1 MKGKKYLSLLLAL
14 VIVLTLAAC
23 GGSPAQPANNDAAVS
38 DNSENAAA
46 PAESGYKT
54 DTLVVNIWDNNQRAG
69 LQQIADEWSAKS
81 GVKVNVE
88 VITWNEYWTLL
99 EAGASGGTL
108 PDVFWMHINEA
119 EKYMGADIPLNLD
132 SYIAADPNTDLSNYY
147 DGIVEIYSYNG
158 SQYALPKDHDT
169 IALLYNKAIFDKYGI
184 AYPTNDWTWDDYA
197 ATAKAIAEAGAAD
210 GVYGT
215 AMNTNDG
222 QDGWYN
228 LIYGF
233 GGKLI
238 SDDKKT
244 SGMDDENTIAAMTWL
259 ADNLFPYMP
268 EQALMSTSD
277 PDVLFQSNLVG
288 MMLQGSWM
296 AGAFYQFQQ
305 GSGAEY
311 AWAEIP
317 YYDANGN
324 GTCEQEERVS
334 LYNGLG
340 WAAAANTKDP
350 QAAYDLIAA
359 FCSEEGQTKQ
369 AELGVTMAAYKGC
382 SDAFVNS
389 FEGMDLTPFLAVEE
403 NGTLILHPY
412 SKYTTRWEG
421 MFTTDLIP
429 GWQNPASMADVCRDV
444 AAKMNDILAQ
454 EQ

>member
-1 MKGKKYLSLLLAL
+1 MNGKKCMSLLLAL
-14 VIVLTLAAC
+14 AMSLLLIAC
-23 GGSPAQPANNDAAVS
+23 GGSKQQTAVVEDTDNGQDAA
-38 DNSENAAA
+38 ETTG
-46 PAESGYKT
+46 GYQT
-54 DTLVVNIWDNNQRAG
+54 DSLVVNIWDTNQQAG
-69 LQQIADEWSAKS
+69 LQKIADEWSAKS
-81 GVKVNVE
+81 GVDVKVD
-88 VITWNEYWTLL
+88 VISWDAYWTLL
-99 EAGASGGTL
+99 EAGASGGEL

-119 EKYMGADIPLNLD
+119 EKYMAADILLNLD
-132 SYIAADPNTDLSNYY
+132 PYIAADAQTDLSNYY

-169 IALLYNKAIFDKYGI
+169 IALLYNKAIFDRYEI
-184 AYPTNDWTWDDYA
+184 EYPTNDWTWEDYA
-197 ATAKAIAEAGAAD
+197 AAAKAISEAGAAD

-233 GGKLI
+233 GGELI
-238 SDDKKT
+238 NADKT
-244 SGMDDENTIAAMTWL
+244 ASGMDNENTIAAMTWL

-268 EQALMSTSD
+268 DQSVMSTSD
-277 PDVLFQSNLVG
+277 PDVLFQSDLVG

-296 AGAFYQFQQ
+296 AGAFYKFQNE
-305 GSGAEY
+305 GGKEY

-324 GTCEQEERVS
+324 GTCEQEERIS

-340 WAAAANTKDP
+340 WAADARTKDP

-359 FCSEEGQTKQ
+359 FCSEEGQLEQ
-369 AELGVTMAAYKGC
+369 SELGVTMAAYKGC

-389 FEGMDLTPFLAVEE
+389 FDGMDLSPFLDVEE

-412 SKYTTRWEG
+412 SKYTTRWES

-429 GWQNPASMADVCRDV
+429 AWQNPASMADVCRDV

-454 EQ
+454 ER

>member
-1 MKGKKYLSLLLAL
+1 MNGKKCVSLLLAL
-14 VIVLTLAAC
+14 AMSLLLIAC
-23 GGSPAQPANNDAAVS
+23 GGSKQQTAVVEDTDNGQDAA
-38 DNSENAAA
+38 ETTG
-46 PAESGYKT
+46 GYQT
-54 DTLVVNIWDNNQRAG
+54 DSLVVNIWDTNQQAG
-69 LQQIADEWSAKS
+69 LQKIADEWSAKS
-81 GVKVNVE
+81 GVDVKVD
-88 VITWNEYWTLL
+88 VISWDAYWTLL
-99 EAGASGGTL
+99 EAGASGGEL

-119 EKYMGADIPLNLD
+119 EKYMAADILLNLD
-132 SYIAADPNTDLSNYY
+132 PYIAADAQTDLSNYY

-169 IALLYNKAIFDKYGI
+169 IALLYNKAIFDRYEI
-184 AYPTNDWTWDDYA
+184 EYPTNDWTWEDYA
-197 ATAKAIAEAGAAD
+197 AAAKAISEAGAAD

-233 GGKLI
+233 GGELI
-238 SDDKKT
+238 NADKT
-244 SGMDDENTIAAMTWL
+244 ASGMDNENTIAAMTWL

-268 EQALMSTSD
+268 DQSVMSTSD
-277 PDVLFQSNLVG
+277 PDVLFQSDLVG

-296 AGAFYQFQQ
+296 AGAFYKFQNE
-305 GSGAEY
+305 GGKEY

-324 GTCEQEERVS
+324 GTCEQEERIS

-340 WAAAANTKDP
+340 WAADARTKDP

-359 FCSEEGQTKQ
+359 FCSEEGQLEQ
-369 AELGVTMAAYKGC
+369 SELGVTMAAYKGC

-389 FEGMDLTPFLAVEE
+389 FDGMDLSPFLDVEE

-412 SKYTTRWEG
+412 SKYTTRWES

-429 GWQNPASMADVCRDV
+429 AWQNPASMADVCRDV

-454 EQ
+454 ER

>member
-1 MKGKKYLSLLLAL
+1 MNGKKCVSLLLAL
-14 VIVLTLAAC
+14 AMSLLLIAC
-23 GGSPAQPANNDAAVS
+23 GGSKQQTAVVEDTDNGQDAA
-38 DNSENAAA
+38 ETTG
-46 PAESGYKT
+46 GYQT
-54 DTLVVNIWDNNQRAG
+54 DSLVVNIWDTNQQAG
-69 LQQIADEWSAKS
+69 LQKIADEWSAKS
-81 GVKVNVE
+81 GVDVKVD
-88 VITWNEYWTLL
+88 VISWDAYWTLL
-99 EAGASGGTL
+99 EAGASGGEL

-119 EKYMGADIPLNLD
+119 EKYMAADILLNLD
-132 SYIAADPNTDLSNYY
+132 PYIAADAQTDLSNYY

-169 IALLYNKAIFDKYGI
+169 IALLYNKAIFDRYEI
-184 AYPTNDWTWDDYA
+184 EYPTNDWTWEDYA
-197 ATAKAIAEAGAAD
+197 AAAKAISEAGAAD

-233 GGKLI
+233 GGELI
-238 SDDKKT
+238 NADKT
-244 SGMDDENTIAAMTWL
+244 ASGMDNVNTIAAMTWL

-268 EQALMSTSD
+268 DQSVMSTSD
-277 PDVLFQSNLVG
+277 PDVLFQSDLVG

-296 AGAFYQFQQ
+296 AGAFYKFQNE
-305 GSGAEY
+305 GGKEY

-324 GTCEQEERVS
+324 GTCEQEERIS

-340 WAAAANTKDP
+340 WAADARTKDP

-359 FCSEEGQTKQ
+359 FCSEEGQLEQ
-369 AELGVTMAAYKGC
+369 SELGVTMAAYKGC

-389 FEGMDLTPFLAVEE
+389 FDGMDLSPFLDVEE

-412 SKYTTRWEG
+412 SKYTTRWES

-429 GWQNPASMADVCRDV
+429 AWQNPASMADVCRDV

-454 EQ
+454 ER

>member
-1 MKGKKYLSLLLAL
+1 MRNQKGGITMNGKKCMSLLLAL
-14 VIVLTLAAC
+14 AMSLLLIAC
-23 GGSPAQPANNDAAVS
+23 GGSKQQTAVVEDTDNGQDAA
-38 DNSENAAA
+38 ETTG
-46 PAESGYKT
+46 GYQT
-54 DTLVVNIWDNNQRAG
+54 DSLVVNIWDTNQQAG
-69 LQQIADEWSAKS
+69 LQKIADEWSAKS
-81 GVKVNVE
+81 GVDVKVD
-88 VITWNEYWTLL
+88 VISWDAYWTLL
-99 EAGASGGTL
+99 EAGASGGEL

-119 EKYMGADIPLNLD
+119 EKYMAADILLNLD
-132 SYIAADPNTDLSNYY
+132 PYIAADAQTDLSNYY

-169 IALLYNKAIFDKYGI
+169 IALLYNKAIFDRYEI
-184 AYPTNDWTWDDYA
+184 EYPTNDWTWEDYA
-197 ATAKAIAEAGAAD
+197 AAAKAISEAGAAD

-233 GGKLI
+233 GGELI
-238 SDDKKT
+238 NADKT
-244 SGMDDENTIAAMTWL
+244 ASGMVNENTIAAMTWL

-268 EQALMSTSD
+268 DQSVMSTSD
-277 PDVLFQSNLVG
+277 PDVLFQSDLVG

-296 AGAFYQFQQ
+296 AGAFYKFQNE
-305 GSGAEY
+305 GGKEY

-324 GTCEQEERVS
+324 GTCEQEERIS

-340 WAAAANTKDP
+340 WAADARTKDP

-359 FCSEEGQTKQ
+359 FCSEEGQLEQ
-369 AELGVTMAAYKGC
+369 SELGVTMAAYKGC

-389 FEGMDLTPFLAVEE
+389 FDGMDLSPFLDVEE

-412 SKYTTRWEG
+412 SKYTTRWES

-429 GWQNPASMADVCRDV
+429 AWQNPASM
-444 AAKMNDILAQ
+444 
-454 EQ
+454 

>member
-1 MKGKKYLSLLLAL
+1 
-14 VIVLTLAAC
+14 
-23 GGSPAQPANNDAAVS
+23 
-38 DNSENAAA
+38 
-46 PAESGYKT
+46 
-54 DTLVVNIWDNNQRAG
+54 
-69 LQQIADEWSAKS
+69 
-81 GVKVNVE
+81 
-88 VITWNEYWTLL
+88 
-99 EAGASGGTL
+99 
-108 PDVFWMHINEA
+108 
-119 EKYMGADIPLNLD
+119 
-132 SYIAADPNTDLSNYY
+132 
-147 DGIVEIYSYNG
+147 
-158 SQYALPKDHDT
+158 
-169 IALLYNKAIFDKYGI
+169 
-184 AYPTNDWTWDDYA
+184 
-197 ATAKAIAEAGAAD
+197 
-210 GVYGT
+210 
-215 AMNTNDG
+215 
-222 QDGWYN
+222 
-228 LIYGF
+228 
-233 GGKLI
+233 
-238 SDDKKT
+238 
-244 SGMDDENTIAAMTWL
+244 
-259 ADNLFPYMP
+259 NLFPYMP

-305 GSGAEY
+305 GSGADY
-311 AWAEIP
+311 GWAEIP

-324 GTCEQEERVS
+324 GTCEQAERVS

-340 WAAAANTKDP
+340 WAASATTKDP

-359 FCSEEGQTKQ
+359 FCSQEGQLKQ

-389 FEGMDLTPFLAVEE
+389 FEGMDLSPFLEVEE